1 MNVLLLEKQK
11 KGTCQILLSMFEKS
25 KGISILSST
34 VFGLTLTSLGIGKGD
49 TGLINECLLSFIFL
63 LCFWMNM
70 KVNSFSSHFT
80 FSHSLLASMIHSLG
94 SLITH
99 ITLKLP
105 RLVDEKLPNV

>member
-1 MNVLLLEKQK
+1 MFLLEKQK
-11 KGTCQILLSMFEKS
+11 KGTCQILLSVFEKS
-25 KGISILSST
+25 KGISILST
-34 VFGLTLTSLGIGKGD
+34 VFGLTSLGIGKGD
-49 TGLINECLLSFIFL
+49 TGLINERLLSFIFL